1 MDDLIDTF
9 IPIHYSFFL
18 KSATI
23 RKSTKAYRFEINLEK
38 FIFKYYFFR
47 NVFKSQLVLNTKTTL
62 MNKTHV
68 RTTNKDPSTT

>member
-23 RKSTKAYRFEINLEK
+23 RKSKINLEK